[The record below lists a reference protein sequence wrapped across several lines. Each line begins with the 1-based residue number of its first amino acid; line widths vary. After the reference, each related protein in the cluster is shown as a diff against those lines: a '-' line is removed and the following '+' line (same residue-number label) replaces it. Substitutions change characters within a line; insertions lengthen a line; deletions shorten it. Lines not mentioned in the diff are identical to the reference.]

1 MSDLTAF
8 PMDSQVTEIGDDGL
22 PVYDRA
28 FDSTDL
34 REVYKTYFS
43 NGYFADVGTSMHV
56 IAASGMTATVEAGK
70 VNIQGT
76 LGFMTEDAT
85 VSFAAAG
92 TSDRI
97 DTVVA
102 RLDLSVDKRCIEL
115 DVLKGTEG
123 STAAPTLTRDSTV
136 WELGLANVKIP
147 ASSSSV
153 IAANITD
160 TRLDT
165 DRCGVVEPFAKLD
178 TASLFDQVTAIIVK
192 AGEDADQLV
201 ADTKAQLDAEVE
213 QASGEIEADIGKLTR
228 ATNDAV
234 SAMNDA
240 LSSTVLGSV
249 WRLQSS
255 SSADYLAYGD
265 DLNNIASVCSKFCES
280 SSVAGGILNKPSE
293 VTGAFA
299 LYTFATETDPTR
311 LGQMLLTVD
320 SSGVSQFFRS
330 GAGSSWTAWSAIG
343 GGTVKRIGGTMGT
356 TSAKTLG
363 AITTAGQ
370 YWLSDITAYS
380 DRPVPNSTD
389 DTKGI
394 GYLTGAF
401 ALTVERFDNNSKA
414 IVQRLE
420 MFGAP
425 AHAAAPVVDCKR
437 ISADGGST
445 WSRWQYTAQPINV
458 GWGKYGNN
466 DALFPDLLTVYDQ
479 MDNNASISLNGTA
492 TTFDVPGVWE
502 GIEKLRRSPTCYGIA
517 TVNAPS
523 SYELS
528 AAFFYCQYE
537 TDTSLRLVDV
547 TSNFRVTINSDDT
560 VVTQS
565 LIGDQYGVMTLHLFT
580 TNQYINQRNYEGTI
594 HNSSTGRAD

>member
-43 NGYFADVGTSMHV
+43 NGYFAEVGTSMHV
-56 IAASGMTATVEAGK
+56 KAASGMTATVEAGK

-76 LGFMTEDAT
+76 LGFMIEDAS
-85 VSFAAAG
+85 VIFAAGGA
-92 TSDRI
+92 SDRI

-147 ASSSSV
+147 ASSSTV

-160 TRLDT
+160 TRLDI

-178 TASLFDQVTAIIVK
+178 TSSLFDQVTAIIVK

-213 QASGEIEADIGKLTR
+213 QASGKIEADIGKLTR

-265 DLNNIASVCSKFCES
+265 DLNNIAGVCSKFCES

-311 LGQMLLTVD
+311 LGQMLLSVD

-343 GGTVKRIGGTMGT
+343 GGSVKRIGGSIGT

-370 YWLSDITAYS
+370 YWLPDITVYS
-380 DRPVPNSTD
+380 DRPIPNSSD
-389 DTKGI
+389 DTEGI

-401 ALTVERFDNNSKA
+401 ALTVERFDNSAKA

-420 MFGAP
+420 MFGKQAVK
-425 AHAAAPVVDCKR
+425 AAPIVDCKR

-445 WSRWQYTAQPINV
+445 WSGWQYTAQPISV
-458 GWGKYGNN
+458 SWGKFGNN
-466 DALFPDLLTVYDQ
+466 NALFPDLDSVYDQ
-479 MDNNASISLNGTA
+479 LDNNASIALNGTA
-492 TTFDVPGVWE
+492 TTFDVPGVWD
-502 GIEKLRRSPTCYGIA
+502 GIEKLRQSPTCYGIA
-517 TVNAPS
+517 TINAPS

-528 AAFFYCQYE
+528 AAFFYCQYA

-580 TNQYINQRNYEGTI
+580 TNQYINQRNYDGTI